1 MENYINI
8 IYNPQK
14 NDWKTLH
21 ERKHCSEKRCKGT
34 DYLAFHQIIPKKNVP
49 LQQKLRFI
57 WKLRKQNSR

>member
-1 MENYINI
+1 M
-8 IYNPQK
+8 
-14 NDWKTLH
+14 LH